1 MSVLG
6 AFLVRIYRHLGW
18 CWKTWSWKIVNTE
31 TFHGMI
37 RNSWM
42 LFNIDKVFPI
52 NMTFDKI
59 FQNIWSLKL
68 GISLKTRF
76 QLLKT
81 FPLIFVKLTSILK
94 HKKTDTP
101 SWVKLYPLNY
111 SQNNIVKLNV
121 LKLNC
126 LNKTKG

>member
-1 MSVLG
+1 MITKSQNTIIDRNFSIQKCGDRNVLWFCSNYIMG
-6 AFLVRIYRHLGW
+6 I
-18 CWKTWSWKIVNTE
+18 KIVNTE

-101 SWVKLYPLNY
+101 S
-111 SQNNIVKLNV
+111 
-121 LKLNC
+121 
-126 LNKTKG
+126 